1 MDHYIVEV
9 IDPGTGLPLPDG
21 EEGELVV
28 TSLTRE
34 ALPVVRYR
42 TGDLTRIVSRERCA
56 CGRTHLKIAGVT
68 GRVDDMLIIK
78 GVNFFPKQIEQSLLK
93 IPGVLPNY
101 QIIIDEEHGVRNLHI
116 NVEAQPGVTG
126 YMIEKQLKED
136 LGFSPDGD
144 VYAPGTLP
152 RQEGKAKRVFYRK
165 NGEDVKK

>member
-1 MDHYIVEV
+1 MCRARVV
-9 IDPGTGLPLPDG
+9 IGTRSA
-21 EEGELVV
+21 VF
-28 TSLTRE
+28 
-34 ALPVVRYR
+34 APVR
-42 TGDLTRIVSRERCA
+42 DL
-56 CGRTHLKIAGVT
+56 GV
-68 GRVDDMLIIK
+68 
-78 GVNFFPKQIEQSLLK
+78 
-93 IPGVLPNY
+93 
-101 QIIIDEEHGVRNLHI
+101 IIIDEEHGVRSLHI